1 MRDKAGP
8 ANELSIGTDATA
20 TVRGVSVLLGSTD
33 PDRLSRFY
41 RAVFDLDE
49 PRAGWVRIGEVDVL
63 FDRRTDVAARNPEPG
78 RFVLTVDTAD
88 ARAVVAR
95 LERLGVRW
103 VSPLERRPDG
113 LFATFED
120 PDGNLAQVIELDAD
134 YSARRASFH
143 P

>member
-1 MRDKAGP
+1 MKDKAGP
-8 ANELSIGTDATA
+8 TNELSAATDAA
-20 TVRGVSVLLGSTD
+20 AAVRGVSVLLGSTD

-41 RAVFDLDE
+41 QSVFDLDE
-49 PRAGWVRIGEVDVL
+49 PREGWVRIGEVDVL
-63 FDRRTDVAARNPEPG
+63 FDRRTDVAARNPEPD

-95 LERLGVRW
+95 AERLGVRW
-103 VSPLERRPDG
+103 ASPLERRPDG

-134 YSARRASFH
+134 YFARRASFH
-143 P
+143 S

>member
-1 MRDKAGP
+1 MRDQAGP
-8 ANELSIGTDATA
+8 ANERSIETDATA

-49 PRAGWVRIGEVDVL
+49 PREGWMRIGEVDVL

-78 RFVLTVDTAD
+78 RFVVTVDTAD
-88 ARAVVAR
+88 ARVVVAR
-95 LERLGVRW
+95 LERLGVPW
-103 VSPLERRPDG
+103 ISPLERRPDG

-134 YSARRASFH
+134 YLARRASLH

>member
-1 MRDKAGP
+1 MRDKAGQ
-8 ANELSIGTDATA
+8 ANELSTGSDATA

-49 PRAGWVRIGEVDVL
+49 PREGWVRIGEVDVL
-63 FDRRTDVAARNPEPG
+63 FDRRTDVAANNPEPG

-113 LFATFED
+113 LFAAFED

-134 YSARRASFH
+134 YFARRASFH